1 MIKKIKNF
9 ICNLFGITVT
19 TTDKYTFSLGTNA
32 SVTEEGGGPTVSA
45 GPVTLT
51 P

>member
-1 MIKKIKNF
+1 
-9 ICNLFGITVT
+9 
-19 TTDKYTFSLGTNA
+19 LGTNA

-51 P
+51 PWLKK